1 MAHRTQPDHFGAA
14 AQADLFGAA
23 PAPSY
28 LPDPAKVRTE
38 LHAILAAVRGATV
51 LPWKPADVAYFRTV
65 FPQMTNWL
73 PDAEGKQLCFEF
85 ESELARL
92 EAA

>member
-1 MAHRTQPDHFGAA
+1 MSSNQ
-14 AQADLFGAA
+14 QQDLFGAA

-28 LPDPAKVRTE
+28 LPDPAKVRAR
-38 LHAILAAVRGATV
+38 LHLILNEARTAQTW
-51 LPWKPADVAYFRTV
+51 PWSHKDVGFYRLV

-73 PDAEGKQLCFEF
+73 PKDEAAQLCFEF
-85 ESELARL
+85 EAELARL